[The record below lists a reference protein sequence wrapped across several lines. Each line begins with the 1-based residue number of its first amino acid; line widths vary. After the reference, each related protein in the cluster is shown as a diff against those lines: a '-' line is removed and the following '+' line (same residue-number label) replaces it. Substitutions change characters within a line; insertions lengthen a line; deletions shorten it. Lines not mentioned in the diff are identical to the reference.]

1 MRRDDKKLRYYF
13 LRIFHENNNYYFI
26 IIVNRIFWKIFVI
39 ARYYIISIGRKIY
52 ILENVSDF
60 LFIYFYLFLSNFL
73 SNILILS
80 LIRTNPSEFR
90 DDFETIFFRNIPRIT
105 FLPISEINFLV
116 SIILTTLLLFITVA
130 YVFRCRKRVE
140 FFSITRLVKIRR

>member
-1 MRRDDKKLRYYF
+1 M
-13 LRIFHENNNYYFI
+13 I
-26 IIVNRIFWKIFVI
+26 IIILLLLSIEYFEKIVI

-80 LIRTNPSEFR
+80 LIRTNPSQFR

-105 FLPISEINFLV
+105 FLPISEINSLV
-116 SIILTTLLLFITVA
+116 SIILTTLLLFIT